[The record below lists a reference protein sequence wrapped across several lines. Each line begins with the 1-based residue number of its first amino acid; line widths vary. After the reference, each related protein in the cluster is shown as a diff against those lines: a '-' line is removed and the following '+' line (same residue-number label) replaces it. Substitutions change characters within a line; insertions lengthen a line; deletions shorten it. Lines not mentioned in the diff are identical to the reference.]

1 MGVFGQLKTSLQYAS
16 WGIFALS
23 LLLASLSL
31 KTLVAG
37 LTLFFQGSW
46 ADALAALSKFGAENV
61 FALRL
66 GALSLLLSWVVVPI
80 LFCVD
85 AVLACCCCEGRA
97 AAVAVAAPAKAV
109 KAAPARAAPAKE
121 AAAPAAEAAPAKATP
136 AKATPPAK
144 AARRRASSSAAKR
157 Q

>member
-1 MGVFGQLKTSLQYAS
+1 MGVIGQLKTSLQYAS

-37 LTLFFQGSW
+37 LTLFFQGAW

-97 AAVAVAAPAKAV
+97 AAVAVAVAAPAKAV

-136 AKATPPAK
+136 PAK

>member
-1 MGVFGQLKTSLQYAS
+1 MGVIGQLKTSLQYAS
-16 WGIFALS
+16 WGIFVLS

-37 LTLFFQGSW
+37 LTLFFQGAW

-136 AKATPPAK
+136 PAK